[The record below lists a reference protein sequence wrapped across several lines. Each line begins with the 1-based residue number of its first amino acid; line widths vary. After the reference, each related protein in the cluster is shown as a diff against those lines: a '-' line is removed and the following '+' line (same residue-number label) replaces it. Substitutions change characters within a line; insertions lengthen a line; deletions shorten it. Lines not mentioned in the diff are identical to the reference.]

1 MFVARR
7 LHTRAFKHDSRWPGW
22 QAVIGIET
30 HAQLKSKH
38 KLFSGDHTFQAP
50 TSDLGETPNTHFV
63 AFDAA
68 FPGTLPRLN
77 QSCVDLALRAA
88 LALKCDVNPRSSFD
102 RKHYFYSDL
111 PSGYQITQHYAPFA
125 TNGSLL
131 LDEAVV
137 RIKQVQLEQD
147 TAKSTTVPRLRKSY
161 IDLNRAGTG
170 LIEIVTEPDISSPE
184 EAGQYVRALQSVL
197 RTVGASDGNMEMGS
211 LRCDVNVSVNRADA
225 PPGSGTRCEVKNV
238 NGVKFI
244 MAAIKHEIAR
254 QKAILESGACVEQQT
269 RGFDPNTF
277 ETYALRSKED
287 AQDYRYMPD
296 PNLGVLRI
304 GEDRLE
310 RLRSS
315 QPPLPW
321 ETRARLRD
329 AYGLSERDVNTL
341 MKLEEEHMGERVPA
355 EGSIG
360 AISYLD
366 RVCQSGARDPK
377 VVVNWMTQDLLG
389 QLAAQQR
396 AFSDNPVG
404 ADAFGQLIDLVQGG
418 TITWTSG
425 KHLLRHML
433 ANPGAPPLELA
444 RAQGFVVGGNAG
456 GEADEIGQLCTR
468 ALDAQPAEVAKYRA
482 GKVNVINKILGWV
495 MRESKGR
502 ADAKEA
508 KAKLEELLRS

>member
-7 LHTRAFKHDSRWPGW
+7 IHTRAFKHDSRWPGW

-38 KLFSGDHTFQAP
+38 KLFSEAR
-50 TSDLGETPNTHFV
+50 TSDLGDTPNTHCV
-63 AFDAA
+63 PFDAA

-77 QSCVDLALRAA
+77 QACVDLALRAA
-88 LALKCDVNPRSSFD
+88 LALKCEVNPRSSFD

-125 TNGSLL
+125 RNGMLL
-131 LDEAVV
+131 LDDCHV
-137 RIKQVQLEQD
+137 RITQMQLEQD
-147 TAKSTTVPRLRKSY
+147 TAKSTFVPRLGKSY

-170 LIEIVTEPDISSPE
+170 LIEIVTEPDMSSPE

-211 LRCDVNVSVNRADA
+211 LRCDVNVSVNRADMPA
-225 PPGSGTRCEVKNV
+225 GSGTRCEVKNV

-244 MAAIKHEIAR
+244 MAAIRHEIAR
-254 QKAILESGACVEQQT
+254 QKALLDSGVAVEQQT

-310 RLRSS
+310 RLRAT

-329 AYGLSERDVNTL
+329 VYGLADREVNIL
-341 MKLEEEHMGERVPA
+341 MKLEEEHMGERIPA

-360 AISYLD
+360 AVAYLD
-366 RVCQSGARDPK
+366 RVCEHGQRDPK
-377 VVVNWMTQDLLG
+377 VIVNWMTQDLLG
-389 QLAAQQR
+389 QLTAQHR
-396 AFSDNPVG
+396 TFADNPLS
-404 ADAFGQLIDLVQGG
+404 AEAFGQLIDLVQTG

-433 ANPGAPPLELA
+433 ASPTIPPMELA
-444 RAQGFVVGGNAG
+444 GAQGFIVGGDAAAEG
-456 GEADEIGQLCTR
+456 DELGQLCAR
-468 ALDAQPAEVAKYRA
+468 ALEAQSAEVVKYRA
-482 GKVNVINKILGWV
+482 GKTNVINKILGWV

-502 ADAKEA
+502 ADAKAA
-508 KAKLEELLRS
+508 KEKLEELMR

>member
-7 LHTRAFKHDSRWPGW
+7 LHTRALKHDSRWSGW

-30 HAQLKSKH
+30 HAQLKSKQ
-38 KLFSGDHTFQAP
+38 KLFSEAP
-50 TSDLGETPNTHFV
+50 TSDLGDTPNTHFV

-77 QSCVDLALRAA
+77 QACVDLALRAA
-88 LALKCDVNPRSSFD
+88 LALKCEVNPRSSFD

-125 TNGSLL
+125 RNGSLL
-131 LDEAVV
+131 LENSTV
-137 RIKQVQLEQD
+137 RIHQIQLEQD

-170 LIEIVTEPDISSPE
+170 LIEIVTEPDMSSPE

-244 MAAIKHEIAR
+244 MAAIKHEVAR
-254 QKAILESGACVEQQT
+254 QKGILESGACVEQQT

-304 GEDRLE
+304 GEDRLT
-310 RLRSS
+310 RLRET

-329 AYGLSERDVNTL
+329 AYGLSKRDVNTL
-341 MKLEEEHMGERVPA
+341 MKLEEEYMGERVPA

-366 RVCQSGARDPK
+366 LVCQSGKRDPK

-389 QLAAQQR
+389 QLSAQQR
-396 AFSDNPVG
+396 TFSDNPLT

-433 ANPGAPPLELA
+433 ANPEAPPLELA
-444 RAQGFVVGGNAG
+444 EAQGFVVGQDNSG
-456 GEADEIGQLCTR
+456 GGGDGLKDLCAR
-468 ALDAQPAEVAKYRA
+468 ALAAQPAEVAKYRA

-508 KAKLEELLRS
+508 KAMLEELLRQ